1 MVDDG
6 NGNNLQKLPWLGG
19 IAGLIVGA
27 LILYFWKEWAS
38 WLLGSTLSKITNYAN
53 QMHIEG
59 NRLLPMIA
67 YGDLIFSVFLLV
79 LFQPGYSKAPI
90 TAWVLHNKPSAKNVI
105 IYILLAWI
113 LSLIMQGILM
123 LLPIITLIKSIVYI
137 LALLTIVR
145 MLVTDAWHQSQALS
159 CPLNQ
164 LRPAVI
170 GIIALQSI
178 WPVNATLI
186 FADLYDNIGLRLTLP
201 VAIMIGVL
209 LAYLTT
215 AGLAWLT
222 RFVIGENN
230 LRAWRGQFA
239 LFNGVIILCMTGR
252 YLFDMASW
260 YM

>member
-38 WLLGSTLSKITNYAN
+38 WLPGITFEKMATYAYQN
-53 QMHIEG
+53 DLER
-59 NRLLPMIA
+59 NSLLPITV
-67 YGDLIFSVFLLV
+67 YVDLLFSTFLLV
-79 LFQPGYSKAPI
+79 LFQPGYPQAPI
-90 TAWVLHNKPSAKNVI
+90 VSWVLHNKPSAKNII
-105 IYILLAWI
+105 IYILLAWM
-113 LSLIMQGILM
+113 LSLIIQGILISLPQST
-123 LLPIITLIKSIVYI
+123 LLKSILYI

-145 MLVTDAWHQSQALS
+145 MLVTDAWRQSQALS

-170 GIIALQSI
+170 AIIALQSI
-178 WPVNATLI
+178 WPIKATLI
-186 FADLYDNIGLRLTLP
+186 FADLYDNIGLRLMFP

-222 RFVIGENN
+222 RLVIGEKN
-230 LRAWRGQFA
+230 LRAWRGRFA
-239 LFNGVIILCMTGR
+239 LFNGIIIFCVAGKYFFHLVSRFM
-252 YLFDMASW
+252 
-260 YM
+260 